1 MHTLRRITLLLA
13 LALPLATQAAED
25 EATAH
30 RLFHLER
37 NKNANIVVYDAQV
50 LTDGNLTEKDPVV
63 VYWLKLAEDGERK
76 KLKGIE
82 KRLAYGFKV
91 EGRDDNRVTLKM
103 KADIGRNIVV
113 EAVEDTYRAFIEID
127 GHEALLEK
135 IFVFANEGGI
145 LPTVEYIELFG
156 IDVETGA
163 EVYEKILP

>member
-1 MHTLRRITLLLA
+1 MHTPGRITLILA
-13 LALPLATQAAED
+13 LALPLAGQAAD
-25 EATAH
+25 DDVTAH

-50 LTDGNLTEKDPVV
+50 LSDGNLTEKDPVI
-63 VYWLKLAEDGERK
+63 VYWLKLAEEGERK
-76 KLKGIE
+76 GLKGIE
-82 KRLAYGFKV
+82 KRMAYGFKV
-91 EGRDDNRVTLKM
+91 EEREGNRVTLKM
-103 KADIGRNIVV
+103 KADIGRDIVV
-113 EAVEDTYRAFIEID
+113 DAVEDTYRALIEID

-156 IDVETGA
+156 VDVETGE